1 MSNRDPDA
9 RYETLPQ
16 AVPFVTSQLLKQ
28 VHTTLPAVVERY
40 DAETRRARVQP
51 AVDLMLSPIGSP
63 NAGFSALEPMPY
75 PILLDVPVIFPS
87 GGGYTMHF
95 PLLPDDPVL
104 LLFSERDIKNFK
116 ETLLSGPPA
125 SDAIMEIQHVV
136 ALPGFVFPN
145 GGGVMIPPPDIPP
158 GMEPDWIYGA
168 TVQTNDG
175 KTFIHL
181 AAEPNEIHARIVG
194 DPVSETTYAR
204 LTPQR
209 IYATPDNETTY
220 VDIKPERIEG
230 SPDTGVTYARIEP
243 SDIVATPDMDVTHV
257 RIRPADI
264 DATPDSGVT
273 SVHIRPGDILA
284 TPDNDVTHARLRP
297 ADVDVT
303 VDSGTTLFRVT
314 GGDVA
319 ITATTITITGM
330 LNVTGD
336 LAVSG
341 TSTLTGDVLPGA
353 NVEGVDV
360 GTHTHGDG
368 TLRIGSD
375 SVTGDTGQPN

>member
-1 MSNRDPDA
+1 MSNRDSDA
-9 RYETLPQ
+9 RYEAIQ
-16 AVPFVTSQLLKQ
+16 QGVPFFGSELLKR
-28 VHTTLPAVVERY
+28 VHTSLPGVVVAY
-40 DAETRRARVQP
+40 NAATRRARVQP
-51 AVDLMLSPIGSP
+51 AVDHMVSPDDNP
-63 NAGFSALEPMPY
+63 NAEFADLEPMPN
-75 PILLDVPVIFPS
+75 PIILDVPVIFPA
-87 GGGYTMHF
+87 GGGYTVHF

-104 LLFSERDIKNFK
+104 LLFSERDIAAFK
-116 ETLLSGPPA
+116 QTLESGPPA
-125 SDAIMEIQHVV
+125 SEDVMEIQHVV

-145 GGGVMIPPPDIPP
+145 EGDVMIPPATIPP
-158 GMEPDWIYGA
+158 GTFPDWHYGV
-168 TVQTNDG
+168 TLQTNDG
-175 KTFIHL
+175 LTYVHL

-194 DPVSETTYAR
+194 DPIDETTFVR
-204 LTPQR
+204 ITPQR
-209 IYATPDNETTY
+209 IYATPDNATTY
-220 VDIKPERIEG
+220 VDMMP
-230 SPDTGVTYARIEP
+230 AR
-243 SDIVATPDMDVTHV
+243 
-257 RIRPADI
+257 I

-273 SVHIRPGDILA
+273 RVRIRPGDILA
-284 TPDNDVTHARLRP
+284 TPDNDVTHTRLRP

-353 NVEGVDV
+353 NVDGVDV

>member
-1 MSNRDPDA
+1 MSNRDADA
-9 RYETLPQ
+9 RYEHLLQ
-16 AVPFVTSQLLKQ
+16 GVPFVTQQLMLQ
-28 VHTTLPAVVERY
+28 VHTSIPGIVTAY
-40 DAETRRARVQP
+40 DAATRRARVQP
-51 AVDLMLSPIGSP
+51 AVHMMLSPVGAPYAPFASC
-63 NAGFSALEPMPY
+63 EPMEK
-75 PILLDVPVIFPS
+75 PIILDVPVIFPS
-87 GGGYTMHF
+87 AGGYTVHF

-104 LLFSERDIKNFK
+104 LLFSERDIDNFK
-116 ETLLSGPPA
+116 QTLESGQPLSG
-125 SDAIMEIQHVV
+125 DIMEVKHVV
-136 ALPGFVFPN
+136 CIPGFVPFEDDPTVVIPPENPN
-145 GGGVMIPPPDIPP
+145 GGERLDGF
-158 GMEPDWIYGA
+158 

-175 KTFIHL
+175 TTWVHL
-181 AAEPNEIHARIVG
+181 AADDIHARIVG
-194 DPVSETTYAR
+194 DPVSETTYVR

-220 VDIKPERIEG
+220 VDITPERIEG
-230 SPDTGVTYARIEP
+230 SPDMGVTYVRIEP

-257 RIRPADI
+257 RIQPADI

-273 SVHIRPGDILA
+273 RVRIQPGDILA

-303 VDSGTTLFRVT
+303 PDSGTTQFRVT

-341 TSTLTGDVLPGA
+341 TSTLTGNVLPGA
-353 NVEGVDV
+353 NVDGIDV
-360 GTHTHGDG
+360 GTHTHSDG
-368 TLRIGSD
+368 TLRIGTD
-375 SVTGDTGQPN
+375 SVTGDTGAPS